1 MVRDV
6 EGKLLDEAMD
16 AIRCEA
22 GLDLEVTKEEVR
34 IKDNFVDAIIRITGH
49 DEPIAVEIKKW
60 AVHANIG
67 AIINQVKR
75 LPMDGMLVADYVN
88 AKMADRLRKQDVQFI
103 DTAGNAYINRP
114 PIYVYVKGNRKKDE
128 GPIIKKEGAGRAF
141 STTGLKVLYAFLCNP
156 ALINATYRKI
166 ADVADVALGTVGW
179 VLNDLKALRFVVGRG
194 RMRDDRRLVHNRKL
208 LDRWVEAYPEKL
220 RPKQRVGEFTA
231 TDHYWWKDVD
241 IWQYQAY
248 WGGEIAAAE
257 YTNRYL
263 KPEVVT
269 LYLPKNTE
277 NKFLAAAKLRK
288 AVEWTADGPNT
299 VKIYRPF
306 WRERENIHNYC
317 NQNPVGF
324 VHPILAYADLIATG
338 DARNIEAARMIYEK
352 HIVEYIGED

>member
-1 MVRDV
+1 MEIGRRI
-6 EGKLLDEAMD
+6 LDEAID
-16 AIRCEA
+16 AIHCET
-22 GLDLEVTKEEVR
+22 GLDLEITEEEAKV
-34 IKDNFVDAIIRITGH
+34 KDNFVDAIIRIAGYG
-49 DEPIAVEIKKW
+49 EPIAVEIKKW

-67 AIINQVKR
+67 AIINQVKH

-88 AKMADRLRKQDVQFI
+88 AKMADRLREQEVQFI
-103 DTAGNAYINRP
+103 DTVGNAYINRP
-114 PIYVYVKGNRKKDE
+114 PIYVNVKGNRKKDE

-156 ALINATYRKI
+156 ELINAPYREI
-166 ADVADVALGTVGW
+166 ADVADVAHGTVGW

-194 RMRDDRRLVHNRKL
+194 HKRDDRRLVHRRKL

-220 RPKQRVGEFTA
+220 RPKQRVGEFIT
-231 TDHYWWKDVD
+231 TDHYWWQDKD

-257 YTNRYL
+257 YTNGYL

-269 LYLPKNTE
+269 LYLPKETE
-277 NKFLAAAKLRK
+277 NKFLAEEKLRK

-299 VKIYRPF
+299 IKIYRPF
-306 WRERENIHNYC
+306 WRERENIENYC
-317 NQNPVGF
+317 NKNPVGF

-338 DARNIEAARMIYEK
+338 DARNIETARIIYDR
-352 HIVEYIGED
+352 HIAEYIGED